1 MRAGTLE
8 SVLRHDRVVVIVAL
22 AALTLLAW
30 AYLAWLA
37 QGMDAGLPWPTP
49 PTGAAPPGAP
59 TDAMAGMEHT
69 SPGSPAM
76 GPVTVPWDTVGF
88 ALSFAMWTV
97 MMVGMMLPS
106 AAPMLL
112 LHARVA
118 RQCAGGARPLAATGV
133 FAAGYLLAWSAF
145 ALAASIGQWLL
156 QRALLLDPM
165 LASASTVFSGLV
177 LIAAGAYQWTPLK
190 RACLH
195 QCQAPWVFLHRHGG
209 LRADA
214 RGAIALG
221 LRHGLY
227 CVGCCW
233 ALMALLFV
241 GGVMNLLWIAA
252 IAAFVLVEKLAPHLR
267 WISRL
272 AGSAMVIGGLWLM
285 ADLH

>member
-8 SVLRHDRVVVIVAL
+8 SVLRHDRVVVIVVL
-22 AALTLLAW
+22 AALSLLAW

-37 QGMDAGLPWPTP
+37 RGMGTALPWPT
-49 PTGAAPPGAP
+49 GVPPGAP
-59 TDAMAGMEHT
+59 AGAMAGMERMD
-69 SPGSPAM
+69 PGSFAM
-76 GPVTVPWDTVGF
+76 SPVSAPWEAVGF
-88 ALSFAMWTV
+88 ALSFAMWVV

-106 AAPMLL
+106 ATPMLL

-133 FAAGYLLAWSAF
+133 FAAGYLLAWAAF
-145 ALAASIGQWLL
+145 ALVASIGQWLL
-156 QRALLLDPM
+156 QRAMLLDPM
-165 LASASTVFSGLV
+165 LASASNVFSGFVLV
-177 LIAAGAYQWTPLK
+177 AAGAYQWTPLK

-195 QCQAPWVFLHRHGG
+195 QCQAPWLFLHRHGG

-241 GGVMNLLWIAA
+241 GGVMNLLWIAV
-252 IAAFVLVEKLAPHLR
+252 IAAFVLVEKLAPKLG
-267 WISRL
+267 WVSRV
-272 AGSAMVIGGLWLM
+272 AGAALVIGGLWLV
-285 ADLH
+285 AGPN